1 MMFSKFIFFIF
12 DYIILILT
20 LPISIFLILLFI
32 VIIYLIDGRPIFFYQ
47 ERAGFEGKPFNLIKI
62 RTMKNQKHIRLG
74 KTIRKF
80 KLDEIPQLLNVLKG
94 DISFVGPRPL
104 YVRYIKLYNNEQM
117 LRLGI
122 KPGLTGLAQ
131 VKGGNLLKWNERF
144 KLDKYYIENRSFFF
158 DIYIIFLTF
167 ICLIK
172 SLIVSDHFFN
182 MTDSEDFNGKN

>member
-1 MMFSKFIFFIF
+1 MKRIFDLFLGLIFIIIFFIPLLLV
-12 DYIILILT
+12 IT
-20 LPISIFLILLFI
+20 LVFFL
-32 VIIYLIDGRPIFFYQ
+32 DGRPIFFYQ

-62 RTMKNQKHIRLG
+62 RTMKNQKHIRFG